1 LRVSRLVIFSLLLG
15 HQVAF
20 SQSIDCTPNQLD
32 IRQIA
37 GDAPGM
43 SKSNAFFAILNVGKK
58 PCKLSAQLVRVGE
71 EALRVS
77 FHDNTPVDF
86 VLPPVRE
93 KRFIR
98 AKDVIGFN
106 VSNDSASGPTR
117 HIGALHFEFQNGDSF
132 TADYAGYDTA
142 PFSPQAQIIPFF
154 AWQVFQGDQCLTPQ
168 GKALSFVENPEID
181 TRKRLSC
188 G

>member
-1 LRVSRLVIFSLLLG
+1 LRLFRLVIFPFLLG

-20 SQSIDCTPNQLD
+20 SESIDCTPDQLD

-43 SKSNAFFAILNVGKK
+43 SKSNAFFAIVNVGIA
-58 PCKLSAQLVRVGE
+58 PCRLNAQLVRINE
-71 EALRVS
+71 QASTES

-86 VLPPVRE
+86 ILPPARE
-93 KRFIR
+93 QRFVD

-132 TADYAGYDTA
+132 TADYVGYDTA
-142 PFSPQAQIIPFF
+142 PFAPQAQIIPFF
-154 AWQVFQGDQCLTPQ
+154 AWPVFQGDQCLTPQ
-168 GKALSFVENPEID
+168 GRALSFVENPEID
-181 TRKRLSC
+181 TQKRLSC